1 MSKKAKYYL
10 IKKFPKFMQK
20 KLVLL
25 YVGVILVFVILVG
38 RITYINASKGDQYTR
53 VVLEQQQYDSR
64 LIPYKRGD
72 VLDCNGT
79 KLATSERVYNVIL
92 DVKATTSDKK
102 YIEPTIRVL
111 EDCFDLKGSEVR
123 ELIEEN
129 PDSRYLIL
137 KKGVEYTKAKE
148 FKEID
153 ADKENYP
160 DVYGIWLEED
170 YVRKYP
176 YNALACDVIGFT
188 SDGNVGNNGIEGY
201 YNSVLNGT
209 NGREYGY
216 LNTDSSVEHTVKKPT
231 NGDTVVSTLDLQVQS
246 IVEKHIVAFNDA
258 RKDYA
263 YPGEGSVNTG
273 VIVMNPRNGHIIAE
287 ASYPNYDL
295 NNPRDLTKYYTDEE
309 IEAMTD
315 KEKLETLNG
324 LWRNFCISDTYE
336 PGSTIK
342 PFTVATGLEIGALN
356 GNESFTCGGMLHIGD
371 HDIHCVNRDGHG
383 TQTLKESVENSCNV
397 ALMQI
402 GNMIGKEE
410 LCKYQRVFGFGELT
424 GIDLPG
430 DASTA
435 GLLYTPETMDDASLA
450 TNAFG
455 QNFNVTMTQLAAGF
469 CSLINGGD
477 YYEPHIV
484 KQILDENG
492 NVVDN
497 KNPVLVKRTISEE
510 TSTMV
515 KEYMRGVVLNGSGAK
530 ANLEGYEVG
539 GKTGT
544 AEKLPRDNGK
554 YLVSFI
560 GYAPQENP
568 EVVVYVVID
577 EVNDYDQGQSSLAV
591 QLAADIMKEIFPYL
605 GITPV
610 PGYDPQTIG
619 TVPQDDDDVVG
630 YSDDY
635 EDDDYEDDDDDYDE
649 DDYEDSDYEDE
660 D

>member
-1 MSKKAKYYL
+1 MGN
-10 IKKFPKFMQK
+10 F
-20 KLVLL
+20 
-25 YVGVILVFVILVG
+25 
-38 RITYINASKGDQYTR
+38 
-53 VVLEQQQYDSR
+53 
-64 LIPYKRGD
+64 
-72 VLDCNGT
+72 T
-79 KLATSERVYNVIL
+79 KQ
-92 DVKATTSDKK
+92 ATTSDKK

-342 PFTVATGLEIGALN
+342 PFTVATGLEIGA
-356 GNESFTCGGMLHIGD
+356 
-371 HDIHCVNRDGHG
+371 
-383 TQTLKESVENSCNV
+383 
-397 ALMQI
+397 
-402 GNMIGKEE
+402 
-410 LCKYQRVFGFGELT
+410 
-424 GIDLPG
+424 
-430 DASTA
+430 
-435 GLLYTPETMDDASLA
+435 
-450 TNAFG
+450 
-455 QNFNVTMTQLAAGF
+455 
-469 CSLINGGD
+469 
-477 YYEPHIV
+477 
-484 KQILDENG
+484 
-492 NVVDN
+492 
-497 KNPVLVKRTISEE
+497 
-510 TSTMV
+510 
-515 KEYMRGVVLNGSGAK
+515 
-530 ANLEGYEVG
+530 
-539 GKTGT
+539 
-544 AEKLPRDNGK
+544 
-554 YLVSFI
+554 
-560 GYAPQENP
+560 
-568 EVVVYVVID
+568 
-577 EVNDYDQGQSSLAV
+577 
-591 QLAADIMKEIFPYL
+591 MK
-605 GITPV
+605 
-610 PGYDPQTIG
+610 
-619 TVPQDDDDVVG
+619 
-630 YSDDY
+630 
-635 EDDDYEDDDDDYDE
+635 
-649 DDYEDSDYEDE
+649 
-660 D
+660 

>member
-1 MSKKAKYYL
+1 MSKRAKYYL

-25 YVGVILVFVILVG
+25 YVGVILVFVILVF

-72 VLDCNGT
+72 ILDCNGT

-92 DVKATTSDKK
+92 DVAAVTSDSK
-102 YIEPTIRVL
+102 YIDPTVHVL
-111 EDCFDLKGSEVR
+111 EECFDLDGPDIR
-123 ELIEEN
+123 ELIREN
-129 PDSRYLIL
+129 PDSRYMIL

-153 ADKENYP
+153 GDDENYP
-160 DVYGIWLEED
+160 NVFGIWLEED
-170 YVRKYP
+170 YIRKYP

-216 LNTDSSVEHTVKKPT
+216 LNADSSVERTVKKPT
-231 NGDTVVSTLDLQVQS
+231 NGDTVVTTIDLQVQS
-246 IVEKHIVAFNDA
+246 IVEKHILAFNEA

-263 YPGEGSVNTG
+263 YPGEGSANTA
-273 VIVMNPRNGHIIAE
+273 VIVMNPQNGDIIAE
-287 ASYPNYDL
+287 ASFPDYDL
-295 NNPRDLTKYYTDEE
+295 NDPRDLTKYYEE
-309 IEAMTD
+309 EELEEMTD
-315 KEKLETLNG
+315 DERLEALNR
-324 LWRNFCISDTYE
+324 LWRNFCVSDTYE

-342 PFTVATGLEIGALN
+342 PFTVATGLEIGALA
-356 GNESFTCGGMLHIGD
+356 GNESFTCGGMLHVGD

-383 TQTLKESVENSCNV
+383 TQSLKQSVENSCNV
-397 ALMQI
+397 ALMHI

-450 TNAFG
+450 TNSFG
-455 QNFNVTMTQLAAGF
+455 QNFNVTMTQLTAAF

-497 KNPVLVKRTISEE
+497 KTPVLVKRTISDE
-510 TSTMV
+510 TSAMV
-515 KEYMRGVVLNGSGAK
+515 KDYMRGVVLNGSGAK

-568 EVVVYVVID
+568 EVIVYVVID
-577 EVNDYDQGQSSLAV
+577 EVNDYDQGQSGLAV
-591 QLAADIMKEIFPYL
+591 QLAADIMEEIFPYL
-605 GITPV
+605 GITTV
-610 PGYDPQTIG
+610 PGYEPKIPGNMQTAG
-619 TVPQDDDDVVG
+619 SGAVG
-630 YSDDY
+630 EGNGD
-635 EDDDYEDDDDDYDE
+635 
-649 DDYEDSDYEDE
+649 
-660 D
+660 